1 MDLDV
6 MNIKVTGAV
15 NRVQQSIVYNELIDV
30 IVATKTR
37 KHEYDTY
44 VCESLRLVYSSFR
57 SYLQNRSISENM
69 RYSRYK
75 RRK

>member
-1 MDLDV
+1 

-57 SYLQNRSISENM
+57 SYLQKRSISENIK
-69 RYSRYK
+69 YSLYK